1 MQNSLEKSKFPS
13 TSSSI
18 STTITFE
25 NTLVHIKSIS
35 DILSVGRGIWDIG
48 YWILDVA
55 LDIAGVGRPVV
66 FGFLQLD
73 NMGGGQAAE
82 VLEELQRNLTDKMI
96 ADLPLLHGRVSLV
109 ENMIFMLHGRVFL
122 VHNFLPGFAMNTL
135 GVLEKNT
142 VVRLAIQV
150 ENLDTLLE
158 F

>member
-1 MQNSLEKSKFPS
+1 M
-13 TSSSI
+13 
-18 STTITFE
+18 
-25 NTLVHIKSIS
+25 
-35 DILSVGRGIWDIG
+35 DIG
-48 YWILDVA
+48 YWMLDVA

-73 NMGGGQAAE
+73 NIGGGQAAE

-96 ADLPLLHGRVSLV
+96 ADLPLLHGRVFLV

-122 VHNFLPGFAMNTL
+122 VQNCLPGFVMNTL

-150 ENLDTLLE
+150 ENLDMLLE
-158 F
+158 LNRFL

>member
-1 MQNSLEKSKFPS
+1 MG
-13 TSSSI
+13 
-18 STTITFE
+18 
-25 NTLVHIKSIS
+25 
-35 DILSVGRGIWDIG
+35 DIGFWLLDIG

-96 ADLPLLHGRVSLV
+96 ADLPLLHGRVFLV
-109 ENMIFMLHGRVFL
+109 ETMIFILHGRVFFL
-122 VHNFLPGFAMNTL
+122 VHNSLPGFAMNTL
-135 GVLEKNT
+135 GVMEKNT

-150 ENLDTLLE
+150 ENLDTLVE
-158 F
+158 C

>member
-1 MQNSLEKSKFPS
+1 M
-13 TSSSI
+13 
-18 STTITFE
+18 
-25 NTLVHIKSIS
+25 
-35 DILSVGRGIWDIG
+35 
-48 YWILDVA
+48 LDVA

-109 ENMIFMLHGRVFL
+109 ENMIVMLHGRVFL
-122 VHNFLPGFAMNTL
+122 VQNCLPGFVMNTL

-158 F
+158 LNRFL

>member
-1 MQNSLEKSKFPS
+1 M
-13 TSSSI
+13 
-18 STTITFE
+18 
-25 NTLVHIKSIS
+25 
-35 DILSVGRGIWDIG
+35 
-48 YWILDVA
+48 DVA
-55 LDIAGVGRPVV
+55 VDIAGVGRPVV

-82 VLEELQRNLTDKMI
+82 VLEELKRNLTDKMI

-109 ENMIFMLHGRVFL
+109 ENMIVMLHGRVFLIENMISMLHGRVFLVENMIFMLHGRVFL
-122 VHNFLPGFAMNTL
+122 VENMIFMLHGRVFLVQNCLPGFVMNTL

-158 F
+158 LNRFL

>member
-1 MQNSLEKSKFPS
+1 M
-13 TSSSI
+13 
-18 STTITFE
+18 
-25 NTLVHIKSIS
+25 
-35 DILSVGRGIWDIG
+35 
-48 YWILDVA
+48 LDVA

-66 FGFLQLD
+66 FGFLQLN

-109 ENMIFMLHGRVFL
+109 ENMIVMLHGRVFLIENMISMLHGRVFLVENMIFMLHGRVFL
-122 VHNFLPGFAMNTL
+122 VENMISMLHGRVFLVQNCLPGFFMNTL

-150 ENLDTLLE
+150 ENLDTLVE

>member
-1 MQNSLEKSKFPS
+1 M
-13 TSSSI
+13 
-18 STTITFE
+18 
-25 NTLVHIKSIS
+25 
-35 DILSVGRGIWDIG
+35 
-48 YWILDVA
+48 LDVA

-66 FGFLQLD
+66 FGFLQLN

-96 ADLPLLHGRVSLV
+96 ADLPLLHGRVFLV

-122 VHNFLPGFAMNTL
+122 VENMISMLHGRVFLVQNCLPGFFMNTL

-150 ENLDTLLE
+150 ENLDTLVE

>member
-1 MQNSLEKSKFPS
+1 M
-13 TSSSI
+13 
-18 STTITFE
+18 
-25 NTLVHIKSIS
+25 
-35 DILSVGRGIWDIG
+35 
-48 YWILDVA
+48 LDVA

-73 NMGGGQAAE
+73 NSGQAAE

-96 ADLPLLHGRVSLV
+96 ADLPLLHGRVFLV

-122 VHNFLPGFAMNTL
+122 VQNCLPGFVMNTL

-158 F
+158 LNRFL

>member
-1 MQNSLEKSKFPS
+1 M
-13 TSSSI
+13 
-18 STTITFE
+18 
-25 NTLVHIKSIS
+25 
-35 DILSVGRGIWDIG
+35 
-48 YWILDVA
+48 LDVA

-96 ADLPLLHGRVSLV
+96 ADLPLLHGRVFLV

-122 VHNFLPGFAMNTL
+122 VENMISMLHGRVFLVQNCLPGFVMNTL

-150 ENLDTLLE
+150 ENLDTLVE

>member
-1 MQNSLEKSKFPS
+1 M
-13 TSSSI
+13 
-18 STTITFE
+18 
-25 NTLVHIKSIS
+25 
-35 DILSVGRGIWDIG
+35 
-48 YWILDVA
+48 LDVA

-82 VLEELQRNLTDKMI
+82 VLEELKRNLTDKMI

-109 ENMIFMLHGRVFL
+109 ENMIVMLHGRVFLIENMISMLHGRVFLVENMIFMLHGRVFL
-122 VHNFLPGFAMNTL
+122 VQNCLPGFVMNTL

-158 F
+158 LNRFL